1 MRRAL
6 FAFPERAP
14 EEKFRVFATNEVGA
28 LPLGDGGAGLL
39 DLTGADCPWL
49 GDDPA
54 SFWVEGRVHGASAN
68 LATEV
73 SLDGSVIGRDAIR
86 IRVAPFL
93 VLSNCDV
100 AEKLFY
106 ANLGTPDWEAF
117 ALDVTNAVSVFLPAV
132 ETPHTPFPQDVAE
145 LGWGGIETNGNPVV
159 WSMERNGFKELL
171 ANDVGVFWNP
181 FPSHRTMSFRSP
193 SCTRLPVSQRPVFRK
208 RTRAF
213 PIQSTWLFSA
223 KKTELVESLCRILWP
238 NRS

>member
-6 FAFPERAP
+6 LAFPERAP

-54 SFWVEGRVHGASAN
+54 TFWVEGRVHGASAS

-73 SLDGSVIGRDAIR
+73 SLDGAVIGRDAIR

-106 ANLGTPDWEAF
+106 ANPDDGNWDDFEA
-117 ALDVTNAVSVFLPAV
+117 DVTDAPTEIKRSSFPAAFGCSSNAPA
-132 ETPHTPFPQDVAE
+132 AE
-145 LGWGGIETNGNPVV
+145 LEALRSEFEKLVPFLNETKSDSFLSEAGNADYSDPRPLSEEPEQDLRSVPT
-159 WSMERNGFKELL
+159 E
-171 ANDVGVFWNP
+171 VFPATGAGNEKGDE
-181 FPSHRTMSFRSP
+181 SP
-193 SCTRLPVSQRPVFRK
+193 
-208 RTRAF
+208 
-213 PIQSTWLFSA
+213 
-223 KKTELVESLCRILWP
+223 
-238 NRS
+238 